1 MPGARPEAG
10 WKIGAAGMGRGGWAK
25 YFLLAAALGSAAPQ
39 NALARSTKDIN
50 TKTAGNSV
58 MAARLAM
65 RKDAEAEKQSIEDR
79 MGSIVP
85 QPAQQEGEYAQ
96 RTAAQRMS
104 ADAAE
109 AAGLFRRYVTADRAE
124 GAEIWTSLTFTIMKY
139 ADMSSANFSAFM
151 GEFMAQLPQP
161 YVNMVNA
168 FRRDALDGAEI
179 RAGAQFAQLLDK
191 IDKIT
196 TAISGREYD
205 AEELRRQYG
214 QELVD
219 AVLNV
224 AESTFN
230 DMFRAMLVQ
239 AFDPNDFLA
248 DRFEPESWLGTVLSS
263 HQVPEAGPG
272 NVTEV
277 FGNFIIRLER
287 LVPTATETAEQREN
301 RRAQLVDLV
310 ERTYHIDLS
319 GMDAGAR
326 AEMMGRAEEFLGI
339 VVHLAR
345 FDGTAESETVDYDRF
360 VSNVEG
366 ARRELRAALGRIAD
380 ARDEGALGTEV
391 DRVRNA
397 LLGGAGQHEPYYLLR
412 QDYYGRFA
420 EFIVQYGILGTRF
433 VGLRGG
439 GEEAQDPRSVIMG
452 ELGLPTSAAS
462 LSGFEFLLA
471 AYEKIGTRSFF
482 RDRQNLL
489 GTLNNAGVQELP
501 GEEATGGAGAGPGR
515 GDLLFAQL
523 DLLGQYAL
531 VENKDEIFS
540 QMGGPR
546 LAQRRSQ
553 EERMAREEQYLGRL
567 IGIAS
572 EISPGTAF
580 FLFHSAIPAIAGQA
594 TDIDDFLR
602 MCDAITTAVDH
613 LTGYN
618 SPYAIYGSQDMVNS
632 YLHVQVPRAIQETA
646 SGAGAM
652 TNVLARF
659 VAMYPEAEDFRW
671 ALHTGVEPPLPVLGP
686 LENFEGMWRGYVD
699 WAFGEEGSRFA
710 NLPIE
715 LTALSF
721 PQDIYIGGGFTRLE
735 ALIPASLGLGSN
747 VDNTAAALIAIIA
760 AMDPAALYSETE
772 FRRFMLNEYQ
782 NIVRFFQPPGDLRV
796 TFHAAGRASFYRP
809 FDLYSRLQIVDLGLP
824 PIISEAIWT
833 PARGGMEAGGT
844 VRGGTTGV
852 SGVGAEMAESRG
864 PTAGWGEAAEVR
876 MQGEER
882 GEAAAGFQ
890 VSAPGV
896 SAAAMGQG
904 VWTEQETDE
913 AVLARLNG
921 LGEDHDYAVLFD
933 FVNREAEGTGTGT
946 LVRGN
951 AYLRVGSNWFR
962 LGVYDIEGDQGAL
975 GRFANS
981 IVTNLG
987 PIGMAGYKWEGRNEE
1002 TGEGGGMF
1010 SLTGAI
1016 GDPSEF
1022 AGVAIAGNT
1031 EEIFSAV
1038 GRYAHLQG
1046 SELAAGGL
1054 GFNLGFLGIPAFSIG
1069 LIGRGAALASDDEG
1083 HGGGLLVV
1091 DYNKQTTRVTASAG
1105 FDMNPVSYMV
1115 SQEGELGVVSYP
1127 GGFFSA
1133 TGAARQI
1140 LNDADYWEMYIK
1152 THAQVTGPGTGE
1164 TGGLEVGAAVNVNDV
1179 TFRLGGHYQERYA
1192 GEGQEQAVSGGG
1204 VAELVFTTDAGAT
1217 WTVQVGGEYMSQYAV
1232 GPGTLMFNQ
1241 QQVVGQLL
1249 DQWQRYNEETDGTAK
1264 AQALLA
1270 FGRTLEMLARIRA
1283 MSGQGADSLRE
1294 SSDLMFAASLVRETA
1309 TSMFGVRGVA
1319 VRGGPE
1325 LEGEG
1330 EYGGAAGATW
1340 RMTGSDWGF
1349 TLSGNLGEAPSGITV
1364 GDASGVMEFTGTT
1377 VEGTPWGFQM
1387 GASVSRSV
1395 WGEWGFGGIVGG
1407 RSGRS
1412 EFGVQGSYTG
1422 EGMQGVD
1429 YVWNV
1434 APYYSYQGEE
1444 AQIRAAISAGAF
1456 SLARE
1461 AQSFGAYQVGGS
1473 LEVRYPDQSFFAGF
1487 NVVPGRSVTGGGAAL
1502 GYEYRDLFR
1511 DLESLG
1517 LRSDFQCM
1525 DGQWMLTFQ
1534 AMGRW

>member
-1 MPGARPEAG
+1 MAKLAVKERNEEDVAKQGAGESRFGYSGGEERF
-10 WKIGAAGMGRGGWAK
+10 GAA
-25 YFLLAAALGSAAPQ
+25 P
-39 NALARSTKDIN
+39 
-50 TKTAGNSV
+50 
-58 MAARLAM
+58 
-65 RKDAEAEKQSIEDR
+65 
-79 MGSIVP
+79 P
-85 QPAQQEGEYAQ
+85 QPAQAQ
-96 RTAAQRMS
+96 QQQQYEQMAAERRMRQ
-104 ADAAE
+104 DAAE
-109 AAGLFRRYVTADRAE
+109 AAGLFRRYVTAE
-124 GAEIWTSLTFTIMKY
+124 GEESNNIWMELTFTFTNIST
-139 ADMSSANFSAFM
+139 ADFNAFLR
-151 GEFMAQLPQP
+151 EFMAQLPQP
-161 YVNMVNA
+161 YVDIVNA
-168 FRRDALDGAEI
+168 FRGDALNGAEI
-179 RAGAQFAQLLDK
+179 RTDAELAQLLGR
-191 IDKIT
+191 IDGIT
-196 TAISGREYD
+196 AAIREPGYD
-205 AEELRRQYG
+205 LDNLRERYG
-214 QELVD
+214 KNLVD

-230 DMFRAMLVQ
+230 DMFRAVLVQ

-248 DRFEPESWLGTVLSS
+248 ERFEPESWLGTVLSS
-263 HQVPEAGPG
+263 HQVPQAGTG
-272 NVTEV
+272 NENEV
-277 FGNFIIRLER
+277 FGDFIGKIEA
-287 LVPTATETAEQREN
+287 LVPTGTETADQRES
-301 RRAQLVDLV
+301 RRARIADLV
-310 ERTYHIDLS
+310 ERTYHIDLA

-326 AEMMGRAEEFLGI
+326 EEMINRAEQFLGI
-339 VVHLAR
+339 VVHLAK
-345 FDGTAESETVDYDRF
+345 FNGTSESETVDYYRF
-360 VSNVEG
+360 VGNVESAREVLRDALRNIAG
-366 ARRELRAALGRIAD
+366 AMDEGELR
-380 ARDEGALGTEV
+380 TEIE
-391 DRVRNA
+391 RVRNG
-397 LLGGAGQHEPYYLLR
+397 LLGGAGQGEPYYLLR

-433 VGLRGG
+433 VGLRA
-439 GEEAQDPRSVIMG
+439 GEEEAAQTPRSIIME
-452 ELGLPTSAAS
+452 ELGMRTAAS

-471 AYEKIGTRSFF
+471 AYEKIGTDQFF
-482 RDRQNLL
+482 SDRQDLL

-501 GEEATGGAGAGPGR
+501 GEEEGGEAAMPGH

-531 VENKDEIFS
+531 VTNDDKIFR
-540 QMGGPR
+540 QMRGPR
-546 LAQRRSQ
+546 RAQRENQ
-553 EERMAREEQYLGRL
+553 EERMSREEQYLGRL
-567 IGIAS
+567 TGLAS

-580 FLFHSAIPAIAGQA
+580 FLFHSAIPAVAMQA
-594 TDIDDFLR
+594 RDIDDFLR
-602 MCDAITTAVDH
+602 MCDAMTTAVDH

-618 SPYAIYGSQDMVNS
+618 SPYALYGSQDMVNS
-632 YLHVQVPRAIQETA
+632 YLHVQVPRAITETA
-646 SGAGAM
+646 SGAREM
-652 TNVLARF
+652 TNVLTRF
-659 VAMYPEAEDFRW
+659 IAMYPEAEDFRR
-671 ALHTGVEPPLPVLGP
+671 AVDTGAEPVLPRLGP
-686 LENFEGMWRGYVD
+686 FENFEGMWRGYVD

-721 PQDIYIGGGFTRLE
+721 PQDVYLGGGFTRLE

-760 AMDPAALYSETE
+760 AMDPDALYDETR
-772 FRRFMLNEYQ
+772 FRRFMLNEYH

-796 TFHAAGRASFYRP
+796 TYHAAGQASFYRP
-809 FDLYSRLQIVDLGLP
+809 FDLYSRLAMVDLGLP
-824 PIISEAIWT
+824 PMIPKAIWS
-833 PARGGMEAGGT
+833 PARGEMGAGGT
-844 VRGGTTGV
+844 VRGGTAGV
-852 SGVGAEMAESRG
+852 SGAAAEMAESRG

-876 MQGEER
+876 VQGEEA
-882 GEAAAGFQ
+882 GEATAGFQ

-904 VWTEQETDE
+904 VWTEQETDV

-933 FVNREAEGTGTGT
+933 FVDKEAEGTGTGM

-951 AYLRVGSNWFR
+951 AYLRMGSNWFR
-962 LGVYDIEGDQGAL
+962 LGVYDIEGDRESL

-987 PIGMAGYKWEGRNEE
+987 PIGMAGYKWDES
-1002 TGEGGGMF
+1002 TGMF
-1010 SLTGAI
+1010 STTVTI
-1016 GDPSEF
+1016 GDPSEL

-1031 EEIFSAV
+1031 EDVFSAV
-1038 GRYAHLQG
+1038 GRYAHLQE

-1091 DYNKQTTRVTASAG
+1091 DYNKHTTRVTASAG

-1115 SQEGELGVVSYP
+1115 SQAGELGVVSYP

-1140 LNDADYWEMYIK
+1140 LDDAAYWEMYIR

-1164 TGGLEVGAAVNVNDV
+1164 TGGLELGTTVNVNDV
-1179 TFRLGGHYQERYA
+1179 TFRLAGHYQERYV

-1204 VAELVFTTDAGAT
+1204 VAELEFKTDAGAT
-1217 WTVQVGGEYMSQYAV
+1217 WTVQIGGEYMSQYSV
-1232 GPGTLMFNQ
+1232 GQGTVIFNQ
-1241 QQVVGQLL
+1241 KQVVDQLL
-1249 DQWQRYNEETDGTAK
+1249 AQWQRYNEETDGTAK

-1294 SSDLMFAASLVRETA
+1294 SSDLMFAASIVRETA
-1309 TSMFGVRGVA
+1309 TSMFGVRGAA

-1325 LEGEG
+1325 MEGEG
-1330 EYGGAAGATW
+1330 EYGGAGGATW

-1349 TLSGNLGEAPSGITV
+1349 TLSGNLGEAPSGLLV
-1364 GDASGVMEFTGTT
+1364 GDASGVVEFTGTT
-1377 VEGTPWGFQM
+1377 RAGTPWGFQM

-1395 WGEWGFGGIVGG
+1395 WGEWSFGGNLGG

-1412 EFGVQGSYTG
+1412 EFGVQASYTG
-1422 EGMQGVD
+1422 EGMQGMN

-1444 AQIRAAISAGAF
+1444 AQVRAAISAGAF

-1461 AQSFGAYQVGGS
+1461 AQEFGAYQVGGNV
-1473 LEVRYPDQSFFAGF
+1473 EVRYPNQSFSAGF
-1487 NVVPGRSVTGGGAAL
+1487 NVIPGWDVRGGGAAV

-1511 DLESLG
+1511 RLESLG
-1517 LRSDFQCM
+1517 LRGEFQYIN
-1525 DGQWMLTFQ
+1525 GEWVLTFQ
-1534 AMGRW
+1534 ATGRW